1 MYTDRTRIYSI
12 IVAMAIL
19 GLLLSLVA
27 PGFLSISNA
36 RDILI
41 NSSTLAIAALG
52 MTLVMLLGQIDISVG
67 AILAISSTAAGYA
80 AQASWN
86 IAEIVGTAIAVGLLL
101 GLVNGVSSRLL
112 QVHSV
117 VVTLGTMEI
126 FRGLQV
132 YWTGGAWLYNMPQT
146 FSIIGQGGVLGIPNA
161 IWATVIVMALC
172 SACFRWTATGR
183 ALFAIG
189 SNAAAAKLSGLH
201 TNRIMILAFA
211 LNGAFVGLAA
221 VLQASRFAIVQ
232 TNAGVNFEFSVISAV
247 VVGGTSILGG
257 SGSVVGSV
265 LGAIFIT
272 TVSTALVYMHVS
284 GLWVE
289 TVEGGLVIL
298 VVALDMSRLIFK
310 RQGVRVA

>member
-12 IVAMAIL
+12 AVAMVVVC
-19 GLLLSLVA
+19 LLLGLVA

-36 RDILI
+36 KDILI
-41 NSSTLAIAALG
+41 NASTLAIAALG

-67 AILAISSTAAGYA
+67 AILAIASTAAGYA
-80 AQASWN
+80 AQASWS
-86 IAEIVGTAIAVGLLL
+86 AAAIVATALGVGLLL
-101 GLVNGVSSRLL
+101 GLVNGVSSRIL

-132 YWTGGAWLYNMPQT
+132 YWTGGAWLYNMPQA
-146 FSIIGQGGVLGIPNA
+146 FASIGQGSVLGIPNA
-161 IWATVIVMALC
+161 IWTTGVVMALC
-172 SACFRWTATGR
+172 SACFRWTASGR

-189 SNAAAAKLSGLH
+189 SNVAAAKLSGLH
-201 TNRIMILAFA
+201 ANRIMILAFA
-211 LNGAFVGLAA
+211 LNGALVGLAA
-221 VLQASRFAIVQ
+221 VLQASRFAIIQ

-272 TVSTALVYMHVS
+272 TASTALVYMHVS

-289 TVEGGLVIL
+289 AVEGGLVII
-298 VVALDMSRLIFK
+298 VVALDMSRFVFQ
-310 RQGVRVA
+310 RQGVQAS